1 LHGLCGKKSRFL
13 KNIGIISWRLTNIYL
28 LLQPK
33 NKKLSQINKVAKK
46 QEGHDV
52 RPVSLGHEQYQQQ

>member
-1 LHGLCGKKSRFL
+1 M

-46 QEGHDV
+46 QEEHDV